1 MMRFRCAS
9 VGWFW
14 FFSHFSMAESLI
26 PSPSKLAS
34 CVMDS
39 CMSTCFLRRCSPK
52 VLGAVG

>member
-26 PSPSKLAS
+26 PSPSKL
-34 CVMDS
+34 VW
-39 CMSTCFLRRCSPK
+39 LVHERRNWRRDK
-52 VLGAVG
+52 GI